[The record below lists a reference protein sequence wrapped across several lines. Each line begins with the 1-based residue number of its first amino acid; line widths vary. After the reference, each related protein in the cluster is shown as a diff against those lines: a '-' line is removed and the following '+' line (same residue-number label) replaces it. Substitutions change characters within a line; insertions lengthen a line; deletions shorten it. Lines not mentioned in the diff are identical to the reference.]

1 MTTLIYGPPCGGKST
16 FVHELHER
24 GDLVLDFDQV
34 HSALSGLDPYDH
46 HDSITPFVMAA
57 MDAVKRRL
65 QAEKDTTAWVIA
77 CAPTRAERSEFS
89 SFTNENRL
97 VYADRATC
105 HDRAA
110 TAGRPDSWHTSI
122 DSWHDVYEPDLSDR
136 STDMAIERRTAD
148 EGVELRE
155 EGGTL
160 TAVGYASVFDRM
172 SQNLGG
178 FVERV
183 APGTFRST
191 LNQADVRALYNHEPD
206 NLLGRSGA
214 GTLRMEEDAKGLRI
228 RRRLREERLR
238 ARDGTLA

>member
-1 MTTLIYGPPCGGKST
+1 MSY
-16 FVHELHER
+16 
-24 GDLVLDFDQV
+24 
-34 HSALSGLDPYDH
+34 
-46 HDSITPFVMAA
+46 
-57 MDAVKRRL
+57 
-65 QAEKDTTAWVIA
+65 
-77 CAPTRAERSEFS
+77 
-89 SFTNENRL
+89 
-97 VYADRATC
+97 
-105 HDRAA
+105 
-110 TAGRPDSWHTSI
+110 
-122 DSWHDVYEPDLSDR
+122 
-136 STDMAIERRTAD
+136 ERRTAD

-183 APGTFRST
+183 APVTFRST

-228 RRRLREERLR
+228 RRRLREEQLR
-238 ARDGTLA
+238 ARDGTLAQLR